1 MLRAAPDRAASHL
14 VAFFFGLRLRL
25 LLSRCLCLPLSLLS
39 LFFPLFSSS
48 FLSLSL
54 YFCSPFN
61 SILRIFCC
69 CFPRLGQ
76 FEVLLHI
83 CDSLMHIPRMPRGVC
98 VISSATS
105 HQPNKFALPPPSL
118 SLFSLCTHTCHT
130 RKCQFYDKLQ
140 VSSPPAQAKVA
151 FASAASSSA
160 SSSSST
166 KLKLLLSPQLLTLP
180 PPLLSLSLSQL
191 VATIKLVSVVLLFFC
206 GVIS

>member
-1 MLRAAPDRAASHL
+1 MP
-14 VAFFFGLRLRL
+14 FFSVFA
-25 LLSRCLCLPLSLLS
+25 
-39 LFFPLFSSS
+39 SS
-48 FLSLSL
+48 FAALSLSL
-54 YFCSPFN
+54 SHSFSLSPSLPPFPSTLSLSLCLCSPFN

-105 HQPNKFALPPPSL
+105 HQPNKFALPQLPSV
-118 SLFSLCTHTCHT
+118 FSLPCTHTWHT

-140 VSSPPAQAKVA
+140 VSSPPAQPKVA
-151 FASAASSSA
+151 FASAA
-160 SSSSST
+160 SSST

-180 PPLLSLSLSQL
+180 PPLSLCF
-191 VATIKLVSVVLLFFC
+191 LLC
-206 GVIS
+206 LLAGGNY